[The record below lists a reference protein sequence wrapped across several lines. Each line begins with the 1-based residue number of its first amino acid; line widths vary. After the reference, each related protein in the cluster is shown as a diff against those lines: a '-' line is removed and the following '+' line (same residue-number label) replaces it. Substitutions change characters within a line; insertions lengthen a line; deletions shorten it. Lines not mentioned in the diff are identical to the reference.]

1 MTTTPLSPLD
11 GRYATELTSLSQTMG
26 EDALLTARVR
36 TELTWLSVLCNLK
49 LPGVKKLTAAEQK
62 ILTNVCNLS
71 AQDLALIRSLETTG
85 YKNIPATRHD
95 VKAVEYFLRVKLA
108 KTPLKDRLPFI
119 HFALTSEDVNSV
131 SYALLL
137 SDGVEKA
144 LLPALE
150 KLQKA
155 LWQLSKKEARS
166 VLLARTHGQ
175 PAVPTTFG
183 KEIRVFETRLARQ
196 IRTLKQVQ
204 ISCKFGGAVGNFNAH
219 YAAFPSANWPRAA
232 HQVLSTLNT
241 WRKLKLFLIPV
252 TKQVDNRD
260 AYAELFDNLRRINV
274 ILTGF
279 ARDMWHYISAGL
291 VTQQT
296 VKGEVGSSTMPQKVN
311 PIDFENAEGN
321 LQLSAALLDFLSN
334 KLPISRLQR
343 DLSDSTVLR
352 NMPVAFGHALVAY
365 ESLLKGLGKI
375 AFNKEAARAELAQ
388 HPEVLAEAIQTILRA
403 YGCQNAYE
411 LLRDFTRGRH
421 LTASALTDFI
431 DGLNIPASVKM
442 QLHMVEAETYVGLAP
457 QLAEETYDCFSMR
470 RPSRRRRQ
478 RQNCGLSFL

>member
-1 MTTTPLSPLD
+1 MTCTPLSPLD
-11 GRYATELTSLSQTMG
+11 GRYATKLTSLSQTMG
-26 EDALLTARVR
+26 EDALLAARVR
-36 TELTWLSVLCNLK
+36 TELTWLSVLCGLK
-49 LPGVKKLTAAEQK
+49 LPGVKKLSAAEQK

-71 AQDLALIRSLETTG
+71 AQDLALIRTLETKG
-85 YKNIPATRHD
+85 YKDIPATRHD
-95 VKAVEYFLRVKLA
+95 VKAVEYFLRLKLA

-155 LWQLSKKEARS
+155 LLQLSKKEARS

-183 KEIRVFETRLARQ
+183 KEMRVFETRLACQ

-219 YAAFPSANWPRAA
+219 YAAFPLANWPRAA
-232 HQVLSTLNT
+232 RQVLSTLNKG
-241 WRKLKLFLIPV
+241 RKVKLFLSPV
-252 TKQVDNRD
+252 TTQVDNRD
-260 AYAELFDNLRRINV
+260 SYAELFDNLRRINV

-321 LQLSAALLDFLSN
+321 LQLSGALLDFLSN

-365 ESLLKGLGKI
+365 ESLLKGLSKI
-375 AFNKEAARAELAQ
+375 AFNKAAARAELAQ

-431 DGLNIPASVKM
+431 DGLEIPASVKM
-442 QLHMVEAETYVGLAP
+442 QLHMVEAETYLGLAP
-457 QLAEETYDCFSMR
+457 QLAEEKYD
-470 RPSRRRRQ
+470 
-478 RQNCGLSFL
+478 

>member
-1 MTTTPLSPLD
+1 MTCTPLSPLD
-11 GRYATELTSLSQTMG
+11 GRYATKLTSLSQTMG
-26 EDALLTARVR
+26 EDALLAARVR
-36 TELTWLSVLCNLK
+36 TELTWLSVLCGLK

-71 AQDLALIRSLETTG
+71 AQDLAVIRTLETTG

-95 VKAVEYFLRVKLA
+95 VKAVEYFLRLKLA
-108 KTPLKDRLPFI
+108 KTTLKDRLPFI

-150 KLQKA
+150 KLQKT
-155 LWQLSKKEARS
+155 LFQLSKKHARS

-183 KEIRVFETRLARQ
+183 KEMRVFETRLARQ
-196 IRTLKQVQ
+196 IRTLKHVQ

-232 HQVLSTLNT
+232 RQVLSTLNKG
-241 WRKLKLFLIPV
+241 RKLKLFLSPV
-252 TKQVDNRD
+252 TTQVDNRD

-321 LQLSAALLDFLSN
+321 LQLSGALLDFLSN

-375 AFNKEAARAELAQ
+375 EFNKEAARAELAQ

-431 DGLNIPASVKM
+431 DGLEIPASVKM
-442 QLHMVEAETYVGLAP
+442 QLHMLDVTTYVGLAP
-457 QLAEETYDCFSMR
+457 QLAEENYD
-470 RPSRRRRQ
+470 
-478 RQNCGLSFL
+478 

>member
-1 MTTTPLSPLD
+1 MTSTPLSPLD
-11 GRYATELTSLSQTMG
+11 GRYAAKLTALSQTMG
-26 EDALLTARVR
+26 EDALLFARVR
-36 TELTWLSVLCNLK
+36 VELTWLSVLCGLK

-85 YKNIPATRHD
+85 YGKIPATRHD

-150 KLQKA
+150 KLQKT
-155 LWQLSKKEARS
+155 LLQLSKKHARS

-183 KEIRVFETRLARQ
+183 KEMRVFETRLARQ
-196 IRTLKQVQ
+196 IRTLKHVQ
-204 ISCKFGGAVGNFNAH
+204 ISCKLGGAVGNFNAH
-219 YAAFPSANWPRAA
+219 YAAFPSVNWPRAA
-232 HQVLSTLNT
+232 QQVLSTLNKG
-241 WRKLKLFLIPV
+241 RKVKLFLSPV
-252 TKQVDNRD
+252 TTQVDNRD

-274 ILTGF
+274 ILTDF

-321 LQLSAALLDFLSN
+321 LQLSSALLDFLSN

-365 ESLLKGLGKI
+365 ESLLKGLSKI
-375 AFNKEAARAELAQ
+375 AFNKAAARAELAQ

-442 QLHMVEAETYVGLAP
+442 QLHMVEAETYLGLAP
-457 QLAEETYDCFSMR
+457 QLAEETYD
-470 RPSRRRRQ
+470 
-478 RQNCGLSFL
+478 

>member
-11 GRYATELTSLSQTMG
+11 GRYAAKLTALSQTMG
-26 EDALLTARVR
+26 EDALLAARVR
-36 TELTWLSVLCNLK
+36 TELTWLSVLCGLK
-49 LPGVKKLTAAEQK
+49 LPGVKKLTAAKQK
-62 ILTNVCNLS
+62 ILTNLCNLS

-85 YKNIPATRHD
+85 YGKIPATRHD

-232 HQVLSTLNT
+232 RQVLSTLNKG
-241 WRKLKLFLIPV
+241 RKVKLFLSPV
-252 TKQVDNRD
+252 TTQVDNRD

-365 ESLLKGLGKI
+365 ESLLKGLSKI
-375 AFNKEAARAELAQ
+375 AFNKEAARAELTQ

-442 QLHMVEAETYVGLAP
+442 QLHMVETETYLGLAP
-457 QLAEETYDCFSMR
+457 QLAEETYD
-470 RPSRRRRQ
+470 
-478 RQNCGLSFL
+478 